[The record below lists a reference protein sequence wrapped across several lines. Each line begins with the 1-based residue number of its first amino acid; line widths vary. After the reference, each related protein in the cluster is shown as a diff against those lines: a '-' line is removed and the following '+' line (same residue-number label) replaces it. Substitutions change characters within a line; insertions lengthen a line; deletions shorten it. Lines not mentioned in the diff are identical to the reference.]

1 MPLYLVINFSIQKQ
15 YQNEPNFNGVYSR
28 NNLANIKD
36 RTFVINLDEFKSMR
50 THWIALYMNG
60 NNMIHFDS
68 FEVEHIPKEIK
79 EFIGNKNITKN
90 IYSLQACDSIM
101 CGYFCIRFNDFTF
114 KSKSMLDDA
123 NLFFPND
130 DEKSDSIIKKF
141 FL

>member
-1 MPLYLVINFSIQKQ
+1 
-15 YQNEPNFNGVYSR
+15 
-28 NNLANIKD
+28 
-36 RTFVINLDEFKSMR
+36 MR

-68 FEVEHIPKEIK
+68 FEVEHIPIEIK

-114 KSKSMLDDA
+114 KSKIMLDDA

>member
-1 MPLYLVINFSIQKQ
+1 MPPYLVINFSIQKQ

-36 RTFVINLDEFKSMR
+36 RTFIINLDEFKSMR

>member
-15 YQNEPNFNGVYSR
+15 YRNEPNFNGVYSR